1 MYTHLKTINSCI
13 IKLVL
18 GIGDWCCYCEVITQ
32 KKNHSGTCEDQN
44 QGQVGLLSQMPLPGA
59 TSLRN
64 KSPVFHHK
72 GKRRQIGSN
81 TRKSSEERR
90 KKNREMINYHHFL
103 LMRSVSLWNL
113 EIVQSRLHNLCL
125 LLSLSNILDESIFEV
140 VFILS
145 QPYNLKFLNFV
156 LKENEESSRISSR

>member
-1 MYTHLKTINSCI
+1 
-13 IKLVL
+13 
-18 GIGDWCCYCEVITQ
+18 
-32 KKNHSGTCEDQN
+32 
-44 QGQVGLLSQMPLPGA
+44 MPLPGA

-156 LKENEESSRISSR
+156 LKEKEESSRISSR